1 MNYRKLAARSRAL
14 SISIVALL
22 VFASLCTRFEAFA
35 QDTQARTPTET
46 VREFYKAM
54 REKRFREA
62 FGLSIYKPA
71 IDGLSTEE
79 FEELRPDFEK
89 VAATISEKIEVSGE
103 QMSGDSATVFV
114 RDADTNK
121 SDADKSDQPEPISL
135 VREGGVWIIG
145 DRENQEIVRKAGKQF
160 FFQAR
165 IETHQSEVQA
175 MLRRIS
181 LVQLA
186 YASEHNNTYADLP
199 TLITAGLVPKDIET
213 SETTGYRFHLALAK
227 DAKSWTAGAEPVRYG
242 RTGRLSF
249 FLDRTGIRSADI
261 GGKLLILPPE
271 KQ

>member
-1 MNYRKLAARSRAL
+1 MNYRKPTARSRTI
-14 SISIVALL
+14 SNSIVALL
-22 VFASLCTRFEAFA
+22 VFVSLGTRFEAFA
-35 QDTQARTPTET
+35 QKSQALTPTET

-71 IDGLSTEE
+71 IDGLSAEE

-89 VAATISEKIEVSGE
+89 MAAAIPEKVDVSGE
-103 QMSGDSATVFV
+103 QISGDLATVFV
-114 RDADTNK
+114 KISDT
-121 SDADKSDQPEPISL
+121 DKADQPEPVGL
-135 VREGGVWIIG
+135 MREGGAWIVG

-175 MLRRIS
+175 MLQRIN

-186 YASEHNNTYADLP
+186 YASQHNNTYADLP
-199 TLITAGLVPKDIET
+199 TLIIAGLVPKDIAT
-213 SETTGYRFHLALAK
+213 SDTTGYHFHLSLAK
-227 DAKSWTAGAEPVRYG
+227 DAKSWTAGAEPARYG
-242 RTGRLSF
+242 RTGLLSF
-249 FLDRTGIRSADI
+249 FMDQTGIRSADV
-261 GGKLLILPPE
+261 GGKLLTLPPE